1 MYTPPR
7 NEVDG
12 DAYAHRLRAMSKVRK
27 LLRLAE
33 DQAGQPEGEL
43 ARGLADALLKEHGLS
58 RAQVEL
64 GGDEF
69 KHRAMALGAAAAWRR
84 TLVHVIA
91 DYFDCVALFERE
103 AEEAQTFGPDH
114 LLPHVEYAFVV
125 YMNQLRRAWKAHAGG
140 LEEDGTWGRLSRAQ
154 QVEAREAF
162 ATSFVIGVRE
172 RLEAD
177 RRKERQEDPVG
188 AGAMSERRRSL
199 DRWMRSGGVRW
210 RQGFSGVHGF
220 DAEGYRA
227 GLEAEVE
234 AALGAKERRRIP
246 SGDQGA

>member
-1 MYTPPR
+1 MVYTPPR
-7 NEVDG
+7 TELDG

-33 DQAGQPEGEL
+33 DQAGLPEGEL
-43 ARGLADALLKEHGLS
+43 ARGLADAILKEQGLS
-58 RAQVEL
+58 RAQVDL

-69 KHRAMALGAAAAWRR
+69 KHRSMALGANAAWRR
-84 TLVHVIA
+84 TLVHAVA
-91 DYFDCVALFERE
+91 DYFDCVALFEKN
-103 AEEAQTFGPDH
+103 ADEAQTFGPDH
-114 LLPHVEYAFVV
+114 MLPHVEYTFVV
-125 YMNQLRRAWKAHAGG
+125 YMNQLRRAWRTHAGA
-140 LEEDGTWGRLSRAQ
+140 LDADGTWSRLSRAQ

-162 ATSFVIGVRE
+162 ATSFVVGVQE

-177 RRKERQEDPVG
+177 RRNERSEDPVG
-188 AGAMSERRRSL
+188 VAAMSERRRSL

-234 AALGAKERRRIP
+234 AALVGKERRRIE
-246 SGDQGA
+246 G